1 MGTIS
6 TQKHKGVYA
15 PKDAMI
21 QMDIQR
27 KIIGAI
33 NFGTRF

>member
-6 TQKHKGVYA
+6 TQKHKGVCA
-15 PKDAMI
+15 PTDAMN

-27 KIIGAI
+27 RINGAI
-33 NFGTRF
+33 NFETRF